1 MRRLLSQFVALI
13 VVIGTLAPFVAASVP
28 GTHVRPDTARSLQD
42 SSIVDVQPWM
52 MPMPTLSPVPAYR
65 HPFATEFYLQSLDD
79 SNLSLEGAPK
89 NTQHSLM
96 KLHPVTA
103 AASNFSK
110 MVASWRHVLAR
121 MMP

>member
-13 VVIGTLAPFVAASVP
+13 LTIGALASFVAASVP
-28 GTHVRPDTARSLQD
+28 ATHARPESQRPLQD
-42 SSIVDVQPWM
+42 SNIADVQPWV
-52 MPMPTLSPVPAYR
+52 MPTPSPAVR

-79 SNLSLEGAPK
+79 SSLPQEGAR
-89 NTQHSLM
+89 TRSQHSLL